1 MPVYRQS
8 DPGYPGSEERSILGG
23 LEMTEVMDQEL
34 LEAVIFL
41 IKSITVLLF
50 IVTAAAIYA
59 WCRM

>member
-1 MPVYRQS
+1 
-8 DPGYPGSEERSILGG
+8 
-23 LEMTEVMDQEL
+23 MTEVMDQEL